1 MSQENQNEI
10 ENNEISEKERK
21 EQEEREKREE
31 YLAKKAAILFVHGLD
46 KRVDENMIYRLFNN
60 YSVSYIKLAK
70 EEKTANSLGYAFV
83 GFRSRDKAGHC

>member
-46 KRVDENMIYRLFNN
+46 KRVD
-60 YSVSYIKLAK
+60 
-70 EEKTANSLGYAFV
+70 
-83 GFRSRDKAGHC
+83 